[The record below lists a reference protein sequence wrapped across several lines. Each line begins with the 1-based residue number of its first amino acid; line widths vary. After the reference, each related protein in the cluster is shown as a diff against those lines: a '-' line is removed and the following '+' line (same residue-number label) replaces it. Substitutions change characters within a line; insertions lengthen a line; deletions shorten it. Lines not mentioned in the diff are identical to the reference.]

1 VIAILIAAALFEA
14 LSPAHLFSIFSP
26 ARGDAKKG
34 AELHAQGKFRDA
46 ARRFGAAARR
56 DPADPAWTLD
66 LGTALGAAGERDKAQ
81 GPLAAA
87 ARSGDPRI
95 AADALYQQGTLDLQ
109 EHKYGEAA
117 DALRR
122 SLTLDPSRADAKRNY
137 EIAFRNLTPP
147 KSPPKPSPSP
157 QPGANPPPPGRP
169 PAGKAP
175 GSDPEFEKRSGM
187 TRREAEELLRSLD
200 AEQRQRE
207 KTAAAVAGKDW

>member
-1 VIAILIAAALFEA
+1 MIAILIAVAFFEA
-14 LSPAHLFSIFSP
+14 LSPARLFSIFSP
-26 ARGDAKKG
+26 ARGEAKKG
-34 AELHAQGKFRDA
+34 AELHAQGKFHDA

-56 DPADPAWTLD
+56 DPSDPAWTLD
-66 LGTALGAAGERDKAQ
+66 LGTALGAAGERDKARA
-81 GPLAAA
+81 PLSAA

-95 AADALYQQGTLDLQ
+95 AADAFYQQGTLDLQ
-109 EHKYGEAA
+109 EHRYNEAV
-117 DALRR
+117 DALRH

-137 EIAFRNLTPP
+137 EIAFRNLAPP
-147 KSPPKPSPSP
+147 KPEPKPSPQAGS
-157 QPGANPPPPGRP
+157 NPPPPGRP
-169 PAGKAP
+169 PAGKPP

>member
-14 LSPAHLFSIFSP
+14 LSPAHIFSIFSP
-26 ARGDAKKG
+26 ARGEAKKG
-34 AELHAQGKFRDA
+34 AELHARGKFPEA

-56 DPADPAWTLD
+56 DPSDPAWTLD
-66 LGTALGAAGERDKAQ
+66 LGTALGAAGERDKARA
-81 GPLAAA
+81 PLSAA
-87 ARSGDPRI
+87 ARSSDPRI
-95 AADALYQQGTLDLQ
+95 AADAFYQQGTLDLQ
-109 EHKYGEAA
+109 EHKYDEAA

-147 KSPPKPSPSP
+147 KPKPKPSPSP
-157 QPGANPPPPGRP
+157 RAGQNPPPPGRP
-169 PAGKAP
+169 PAGKP
-175 GSDPEFEKRSGM
+175 PESDPEFEKRSGM

>member
-1 VIAILIAAALFEA
+1 VIAILIIAALFEA

-26 ARGDAKKG
+26 ARRDAKKG

-56 DPADPAWTLD
+56 DPSDPAWTFD

-87 ARSGDPRI
+87 ARSSDPRI
-95 AADALYQQGTLDLQ
+95 AADALYQQGTLDIQ

-147 KSPPKPSPSP
+147 KSPPKPSPNP
-157 QPGANPPPPGRP
+157 QPGASPPPGRP
-169 PAGKAP
+169 PAGKPP